1 MYCRGGGDLLAHG
14 IVQQVDA
21 HPVLVLRLDLSF
33 HNKTGFTAQAAKPV
47 PRNLRTGNC
56 RALSDGKARISAGK
70 GHPLHGC
77 GRLFPLDRG
86 AYGGRSAVARDLEQR
101 RTFAQFAADGER
113 LTVAALL
120 QEMDIQ
126 PDGIARGQQ
135 LERQHVEHHLDIAHR
150 IDMAVEVDVAVNDPV
165 LGPLRGVHLA
175 DLAGALRRRR
185 GIDDG
190 IGMGVAHP
198 RKIDRRTRPQV
209 DHRPLR
215 HGAAE
220 LAARGIGERK
230 VTGREHPAVIAD
242 PRGDGIVGV
251 LHGLEIELDRH
262 ARKHPRVVVGIE
274 RIHAESLCRG
284 RQCPP
289 C

>member
-1 MYCRGGGDLLAHG
+1 
-14 IVQQVDA
+14 
-21 HPVLVLRLDLSF
+21 
-33 HNKTGFTAQAAKPV
+33 
-47 PRNLRTGNC
+47 
-56 RALSDGKARISAGK
+56 
-70 GHPLHGC
+70 
-77 GRLFPLDRG
+77 
-86 AYGGRSAVARDLEQR
+86 
-101 RTFAQFAADGER
+101 
-113 LTVAALL
+113 
-120 QEMDIQ
+120 
-126 PDGIARGQQ
+126 
-135 LERQHVEHHLDIAHR
+135 
-150 IDMAVEVDVAVNDPV
+150 MAVEVDVAVNDPV

-190 IGMGVAHP
+190 VGMGVAHP
-198 RKIDRRTRPQV
+198 RKIDGRTRPQV

-220 LAARGIGERK
+220 LAARGVGERE

-274 RIHAESLCRG
+274 RIHAESLAVGVDARRVENRRTERRNRRPQGEIHLLRLDAIIIERFFCHRS
-284 RQCPP
+284 RFFVFDRNKDRNFSYICFRNP
-289 C
+289 